1 MSTRYHI
8 NPDSGRVNIC
18 RTEKGICPFGGVPHG
33 STKEEAREN
42 FERSMRAQERE
53 ALRGE
58 KKNRELSSGEKAM
71 EPWLSYL
78 KDKIAHPRT
87 SLESRQAMQGDYSR
101 AVSFSRGKKAPS
113 SEPQKNETM
122 DSYIDYLK
130 DDLKPNGP
138 RHYTEQ
144 NRKQAEYNR
153 IIAFARSRGLTTR

>member
-18 RTEKGICPFGGVPHG
+18 RTERGVCPFGSTPHG
-33 STKEEAREN
+33 ATKEEAREN

-58 KKNRELSSGEKAM
+58 KKNRELSVGEKAM

-78 KDKIAHPRT
+78 KQKIDHPRT
-87 SLESRQAMQGDYSR
+87 SLENSRAMKGDYSR
-101 AVSFSRGKKAPS
+101 AVAFSRGKKAATAEQP
-113 SEPQKNETM
+113 KNETM
-122 DSYIDYLK
+122 DDYIDYLK
-130 DDLKPNGP
+130 DDLKPSGP
-138 RHYTEQ
+138 RHYNEQ

-153 IIAFARSRGLTTR
+153 IIAFARGRGLTTR